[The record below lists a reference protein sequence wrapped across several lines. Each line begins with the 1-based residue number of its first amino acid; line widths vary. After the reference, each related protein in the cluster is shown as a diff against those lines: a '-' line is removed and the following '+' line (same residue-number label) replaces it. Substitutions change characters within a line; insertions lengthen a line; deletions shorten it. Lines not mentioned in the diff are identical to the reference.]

1 MIAIDR
7 IELQRW
13 GLASAAY
20 LELTFEPGEDIESK
34 YKALVIRA
42 RDHDVSKVNERRDH
56 GCRDQASG

>member
-1 MIAIDR
+1 MIAMDR
-7 IELQRW
+7 IKLQRW

-42 RDHDVSKVNERRDH
+42 GDHEGSNVNERRQH
-56 GCRDQASG
+56 GCRGQA